1 MLKLKRYELH
11 QTQDGADMRQRDDG
25 EWCDAD
31 DVEKLEARLA
41 EALRLLNEVIHPEG
55 LVSQAI
61 TQELYDECV
70 IFFESKE

>member
-11 QTQDGADMRQRDDG
+11 QTQDGAHMRNRDDG

-55 LVSQAI
+55 LVSKSI
-61 TQELYDECV
+61 TQELYDDCV
-70 IFFESKE
+70 IFIESKP

>member
-1 MLKLKRYELH
+1 
-11 QTQDGADMRQRDDG
+11 MRNRDDG

-55 LVSQAI
+55 LVSKSI
-61 TQELYDECV
+61 TQELYDDCV
-70 IFFESKE
+70 IFIESKP

>member
-1 MLKLKRYELH
+1 MTLKRYELH
-11 QTQDGADMRQRDDG
+11 QTNAGSNMRQRDDG

-31 DVEKLEARLA
+31 DVEKLEAKLA
-41 EALRLLNEVIHPEG
+41 EALRLLNAVIHPEG

-70 IFFESKE
+70 IFIESKE